1 MLKINVPVQ
10 IKLILTE
17 QTKQRITSEING
29 AIQQLQN
36 ELEQIEFQGKR
47 ALEDAEKQGGPQAVA
62 AITNRINQERGM
74 RLERR
79 EQAMQ
84 QLVQIQQTE
93 LGAEIPGGE
102 MTTTVDVHVGD
113 IFDELVH
120 AHEIVLKD
128 GVVAQIRRAGD
139 HA

>member
-62 AITNRINQERGM
+62 AITGRINQERGM

-102 MTTTVDVHVGD
+102 MTTTVDVRVGD

-120 AHEIVLKD
+120 AHEIILKD

-139 HA
+139 NA

>member
-10 IKLILTE
+10 ITLILTE

-29 AIQQLQN
+29 AIQQLQT
-36 ELEQIEFQGKR
+36 EIEQIEFQGRR
-47 ALEDAEKQGGPQAVA
+47 ALDDAEKQGAGQAVQ
-62 AITNRINQERGM
+62 AITARINQERGM

-93 LGAEIPGGE
+93 LGSEIPGGE
-102 MTTTVDVHVGD
+102 MQTTVDVRVGD
-113 IFDELVH
+113 IFDEIVH
-120 AHEIVLKD
+120 GHEIVLKD
-128 GVVAQIRRAGD
+128 GVVAEIRRAGGN
-139 HA
+139 A